1 MSEETIMAVQQ
12 VPPATPPVATDIS
25 SIDINAF
32 IAALPRDTDSD
43 LPIRV
48 VGVSGDYRI
57 GVYGVYRPQES
68 PGAANLHRTSTT
80 EIYYILSGQGTLV
93 TGGTLIDPKPKSPTS
108 VTLKGTGI
116 EGGVSRDVGA
126 GDVVIIPG
134 YTPHW
139 WSALDSNLSHL
150 IIRTDPDNR
159 LELHDA

>member
-1 MSEETIMAVQQ
+1 MNNELSKLARQ
-12 VPPATPPVATDIS
+12 VPPPDLPPIATVVS
-25 SIDINAF
+25 GIDINAF
-32 IAALPRDTDSD
+32 IDALPRDTDSD
-43 LPIRV
+43 LPLRV
-48 VGVSGDYRI
+48 VDVTGDYRI

-68 PGAANLHRTSTT
+68 PGASNLHRVNTT

-93 TGGTLIDPKPKSPTS
+93 TGGTMIDPVPKSATS

-116 EGGVSRDVGA
+116 EGGVSRGLSA

-139 WSALDSNLSHL
+139 WSALDGDLSYL

-159 LELHDA
+159 LELR